1 MADSE
6 RSNSLVVVLVGT
18 DHHRFDRLV
27 EWSLQLAAEG
37 WSDWFIQYG
46 TSHWPAIMPAGVDG
60 DSILGIDRLNPLL
73 GKASCVVTHAGP
85 GLLMDA
91 QLAGHTPVVVPRDPA
106 LGEHVDNHQQRFVQ
120 HLSGSDRILPAT
132 SLDTLRTQVQR
143 ASASRSAHPLRGLDN
158 AATVARFGTL
168 VDATMS
174 RRQKSG
180 RR

>member
-1 MADSE
+1 MGYSDAPK
-6 RSNSLVVVLVGT
+6 SLVVVLVGT

-27 EWSLQLAAEG
+27 DWSLQLASEG

-46 TSHWPAIMPAGVDG
+46 TSHWPSTLPPGVDG
-60 DSILGIDRLNPLL
+60 DAILGIDRLNPLL
-73 GKASCVVTHAGP
+73 SKASCVITHAGP

-120 HLSGSDRILPAT
+120 HLATSDRILPA
-132 SLDTLRTQVQR
+132 DTLDALRSQVQR
-143 ASASRSAHPLRGLDN
+143 ASAFRRDRPLRGLDN
-158 AATVARFGTL
+158 AETVARFGTL
-168 VDATMS
+168 VDATVL
-174 RRQKSG
+174 RRQKAG